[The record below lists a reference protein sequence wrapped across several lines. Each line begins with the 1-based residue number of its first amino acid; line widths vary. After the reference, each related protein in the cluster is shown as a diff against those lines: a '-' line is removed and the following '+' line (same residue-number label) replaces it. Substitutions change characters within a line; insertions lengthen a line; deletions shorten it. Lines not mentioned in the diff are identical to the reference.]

1 MRIANLDKQEEIEK
15 EQLKNREDYYK
26 LSEEQ
31 VQHMLDSITEKYK
44 TKRLQED
51 AKFWV
56 TMANR
61 ELKARMDLDEAL
73 FEQEVH
79 TEREKNIFKLEQEKF
94 RLMAILETNKTAVDK
109 MTDLEVEAVKETIKA
124 IEAEMERVP
133 YNDIYDWLGIRM
145 TDETR
150 SALKDVWS
158 SVKDSVNEL
167 IDAYMKA
174 ADAAVD
180 SADKQVESA
189 QKVLDAELEARRMGY
204 ANSVDMARKELELA
218 KDNQQKALKEK
229 EKAQKAQLMADT
241 VTQASSLITA
251 TANIWSAM
259 GAMPYLALAATALM
273 FGAFTAA
280 KIKAYQVANATSEY
294 GEGTVELLEGGSHA
308 SGNDIDMG
316 YDKKTHKR
324 RRAEGGEYFAIIN
337 KRQSARHRQLI
348 PDVINSLNDGT
359 FTEKYQRATD
369 ALGGVIYA
377 GADISNLEKDVH
389 AMRKQGEEMRFVDNQ
404 GRVIVKYKNLTTIK
418 K

>member
-337 KRQSARHRQLI
+337 KRQSAKHRQLI

-369 ALGGVIYA
+369 SLGGVIYA
-377 GADISNLEKDVH
+377 GVDISNLEKDVH

-404 GRVIVKYKNLTTIK
+404 GRVVVKYKNLITIK